1 MDTNALANDFS
12 NDDYGRLTDE
22 QLHFAIAFAEKRVC
36 WAKEEHEALL
46 ALYGD
51 EIATMRQHLL
61 DRALARLIPLTSVI
75 SPEQQR
81 RLRCSFERWN
91 VADDEIAEIVR
102 LVTKG
107 RTDLPEV
114 LTERE
119 ATTLLQLL
127 ERGT

>member
-1 MDTNALANDFS
+1 MDTNAIASDFS
-12 NDDYGRLTDE
+12 NDDYARLTDE
-22 QLHFAIAFAEKRVC
+22 QLHFAITFAEKRVC
-36 WAKEEHEALL
+36 WAKEEHEVLL

-91 VADDEIAEIVR
+91 VADDEIAETVR

-107 RTDLPEV
+107 RTDLPDA

-119 ATTLLQLL
+119 AATLLQLL
-127 ERGT
+127 ERRT